1 MTDSTRE
8 TIVKC
13 QHGDLTAFD
22 ELVRSHQAYA
32 FGLALRLLHN
42 EIEAEDVTQEAFVK
56 AWRHIDR
63 FDLNREFTTW
73 LYKIVVNLCLD
84 TLRVRKKTWRLF
96 SSIETF
102 PTNLEPADSDDPIES
117 QSNRQLCE
125 LIREI
130 TADLPVKQRLVFTL
144 RDLENLSVQ
153 EVREITGLSVASVKT
168 NLHYARKNIRAILA
182 TRYDVRE
189 RLP

>member
-8 TIVKC
+8 TIVRC
-13 QHGDLTAFD
+13 QQGDLTAFD

-63 FDLNREFTTW
+63 FDPNRKFTTW

-84 TLRVRKKTWRLF
+84 MIRARKNARRLF
-96 SSIETF
+96 SPIETI
-102 PTNLEPADSDDPIES
+102 PTNLEPTDRNDPMES
-117 QSNRQLCE
+117 QSNWELCQ
-125 LIREI
+125 LIRDI
-130 TADLPVKQRLVFTL
+130 TADLAVTQRLVFTL
-144 RDLENLSVQ
+144 RDLENLSIQ
-153 EVREITGLSVASVKT
+153 EVCEITGLSVASVKT
-168 NLHYARKNIRAILA
+168 NLHYARKNIRAVLA